1 MQCTTIKN
9 GLECSFMSSRGCGF
23 TSGACNT
30 IVEQCTGC
38 NRILELATGK
48 YCATYADPSAKWSF
62 GTCNFAT
69 HIEAAK
75 PQEHKPVNPL
85 KASKRASTGR

>member
-9 GLECSFMSSRGCGF
+9 GVECNFMSARGCSY
-23 TSGACNT
+23 TSGACNAV
-30 IVEQCTGC
+30 VEQCTGC
-38 NRILELATGK
+38 ARIVEFPSGK
-48 YCATYADPSAKWSF
+48 FCATYADPGAKWAF

-69 HIEAAK
+69 HIEMAK

-85 KASKRASTGR
+85 KAS